1 MLLKMCIFFYFSACY
16 LLVLSVCSVCNLLI
30 NSCIDALSLSL
41 SPPSPLLIQSLPVS
55 SSDVS
60 LSHFFSLAK
69 ATTLFRKQTK
79 AIVWGMQTRAVQG
92 MLDFDYVCSR
102 DEPSVTAMVYPFT

>member
-1 MLLKMCIFFYFSACY
+1 MFFIFLPAVFF
-16 LLVLSVCSVCNLLI
+16 LSVCAVSIIYLLT
-30 NSCIDALSLSL
+30 STVTPFSLSL
-41 SPPSPLLIQSLPVS
+41 TLTFSSLFTSAS

-60 LSHFFSLAK
+60 HFFSPAK

-102 DEPSVTAMVYPFT
+102 DDPSVTAMVYPFT